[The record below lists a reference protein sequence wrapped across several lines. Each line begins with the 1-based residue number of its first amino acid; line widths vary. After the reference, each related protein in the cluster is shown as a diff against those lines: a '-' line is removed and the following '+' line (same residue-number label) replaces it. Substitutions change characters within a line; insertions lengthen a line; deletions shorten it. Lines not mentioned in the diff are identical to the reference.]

1 MSLTS
6 ASTDADV
13 LAQFED
19 SYRSALGKSES
30 AILDCLE
37 AIGYIRLRI
46 PQGGQFAG
54 RAFSKFGL
62 DATEERLAKMLEAVQ
77 ATGSTARSRRVKL
90 RLDGESDGSGGYA

>member
-1 MSLTS
+1 VSLTS
-6 ASTDADV
+6 ASTDAQV

-37 AIGYIRLRI
+37 ALGYLRLRI

-54 RAFSKFGL
+54 RAFSKYAIDDL
-62 DATEERLAKMLEAVQ
+62 EKRLAAMLEAAQ
-77 ATGSTARSRRVKL
+77 ASSGTARGRRVKL
-90 RLDGESDGSGGYA
+90 RLDGVSDGSGGA